1 MKQCHLWHT
10 LRIKNEHYYCSTK
23 YHIFNDAELQD
34 QCIRAIIFHSDTG
47 SCDSTT
53 LFFTNNHG
61 LVTISTT
68 QQEPSFLQDVSLADQ
83 SLRLDQSLIAES
95 PAQPV
100 DVSVY
105 GDDKMQGLKAAFLQ
119 ACRQNLVSLK
129 VWIVCNQTFVL
140 LEVCVSWKK
149 TKGDKEGYG
158 KNNDRSKQ
166 GHEKEVQD
174 LLRS

>member
-129 VWIVCNQTFVL
+129 VWIVCNKHLFFLKFVF
-140 LEVCVSWKK
+140 LEKK
-149 TKGDKEGYG
+149 LRVTKRAME
-158 KNNDRSKQ
+158 RIW
-166 GHEKEVQD
+166 
-174 LLRS
+174 